1 MISFLQHSY
10 ISFYC
15 SDIINL
21 FLLDYTWYGLCNIR
35 CSTIS
40 THAFSVVPAFFED
53 ISTLSLLKPIKW
65 LKQCKY
71 HPCLSRLA
79 SMIQYYK
86 VGKIFEFTVFIFL
99 ENALNF
105 GVFTHDTPPPPNPQ
119 SPIPNPYSKLSL
131 KFLSSHP
138 RQREITHSPR
148 QHFFENLFLPT
159 AEGLQETK
167 LLNYH

>member
-40 THAFSVVPAFFED
+40 THPFSVVPAFSED

-99 ENALNF
+99 ENALNL
-105 GVFTHDTPPPPNPQ
+105 GVFTHDTPPPQ
-119 SPIPNPYSKLSL
+119 SPIPTQNY
-131 KFLSSHP
+131 LSSSYHHVLG
-138 RQREITHSPR
+138 R
-148 QHFFENLFLPT
+148 
-159 AEGLQETK
+159 GK
-167 LLNYH
+167 LLIPLGSIFSKICFSQQQKGCRKLNC